1 MKNRKAQIE
10 YEAAVEKLQDFC
22 EENTDLT
29 PVVITEEYPIRVQFI
44 PDNQISLLDNEN
56 VDENGEFNDLTIVLG
71 LSTEIK
77 STLKFK
83 MGSKLFKKLIKLT
96 EKVGRL
102 YYHAYREAY
111 DYEEETAAEVDNG

>member
-1 MKNRKAQIE
+1 MKRKAQIE

-29 PVVITEEYPIRVQFI
+29 PVVITEQYPIRVQFI
-44 PDNQISLLDNEN
+44 PDNQISLLGNEN

-102 YYHAYREAY
+102 YYHAYRETY
-111 DYEEETAAEVDNG
+111 DYQEEAEAATE